1 MKWTR
6 VDKHWQELASKANAT
21 QRYARLDASLN
32 ASTETQPGEKPAA
45 EPAVEPAADAD
56 PDTLPVDVQQTPD
69 AGGASKH

>member
-32 ASTETQPGEKPAA
+32 ASTESQPGET
-45 EPAVEPAADAD
+45 PAADAD